1 MVSLRTVQ
9 KEGKDCVSCGKRFYA
24 NNATQNRCKKACR
37 RREAPEP
44 VKFCGVDGEGS
55 GKDPSKYVLLG
66 CGQEQIDNPQG
77 LTWKECFQF
86 LYSQFQSRPKGT
98 AFVGF
103 YLGYD
108 FTQIL
113 KSLPQERV
121 WRLITS
127 EGIASRKHR
136 VPGRQPHPV
145 EYDGWQ
151 FDILGIKRLKLRP
164 KLCTCMVASCKCAKA
179 PWMFVCDTG
188 GYWQTSFLNVIHPN
202 NWAEPICTQDE
213 YRTVEAGK
221 GQRDAAEL
229 GAPMRLYNR
238 LENELLER
246 AMAQLRD
253 GFEAIGVHLSPG
265 QWFGPGQAAQ
275 EWMKARLPKREEW
288 EDAIPGWYIDAAKKS
303 YYGGWFEIFCHGYIE
318 RDVFEY
324 DINSAYPA
332 TIRTLPCLLHGRYSR
347 GQGQYPEESRVSD
360 YCLVRAQAV
369 GSGLGESVFEGGTGK
384 GSEERQAAK
393 NPVYIG
399 SMLHRNGQGAISRPR
414 VTQGWYWL
422 SELRASE
429 SAGVVRSFE
438 VYEWVNYE
446 PCECRAPLEEMEE
459 LYQRRLD
466 VGKDT
471 VLGKACKLIYNSC
484 YGKFAQSIG
493 SPRFGNPVYASRIT
507 SECRKRLVQA
517 IGSHPRGLGAVAM
530 VATDAVFFLEEH
542 GGLDVSSRLGSF
554 SRVVRRGLTVF
565 KPGVYWDEGTREA
578 IRRGVAPKFKAR
590 GVSARDFAGELAG
603 IDSEF
608 RAWKQGE
615 ERWEWP
621 RAEFRSTFSMVTALQ
636 AIRRGNWNSAGT
648 KVGHRGE
655 DGRWVGARL
664 QQSSDP
670 SSKRSGRWWDEEWR
684 VWRSEPLESVWDDAR
699 DGWDC
704 VSRPY
709 VKNFGF
715 DDPFGEESKEELG
728 VNDDGNVQDLLRW
741 VLKE

>member
-1 MVSLRTVQ
+1 MVSLTVVQ
-9 KEGKDCVSCGKRFYA
+9 KEGRVCVSCGKGFYA
-24 NNATQNRCKKACR
+24 NNSTQDRCKKACR
-37 RREAPEP
+37 RREAPQP

-66 CGQEQIDNPQG
+66 CGQEQIDNPEG

-86 LYSQFQSRPKGT
+86 LYSQFESHPKGT

-151 FDILGIKRLKLRP
+151 FDILGVKRLRIRP
-164 KLCTCMVASCKCAKA
+164 KLCACLVASCKCPKKS
-179 PWMFVCDTG
+179 WMHVCDTG
-188 GYWQTSFLNVIHPN
+188 GYWQTSFLNVIHPD
-202 NWAEPICTQDE
+202 NWADPICTPEE
-213 YRTVEAGK
+213 YQTVEMGK
-221 GQRDAAEL
+221 SQRDAAEL
-229 GAPMRLYNR
+229 GSAMGAYNR

-246 AMAQLRD
+246 AMGQLRD

-275 EWMKARLPKREEW
+275 EWMKSRLPKREEW
-288 EDAIPGWYIDAAKKS
+288 EDAIPDWYIKAAKES
-303 YYGGWFEIFCHGYIE
+303 YYGGWFEIFCHGYIQQ
-318 RDVFEY
+318 DVYEY

-332 TIRTLPCLLHGRYSR
+332 TIRTLPCLLHGKYER
-347 GQGQYPEESRVSD
+347 GQGRDYPKSD
-360 YCLVRAQAV
+360 YCIVRGKAFGRGV
-369 GSGLGESVFEGGTGK
+369 GDSTFQGWRGK
-384 GSEERQAAK
+384 GQGS
-393 NPVYIG
+393 PVFVG
-399 SMLHRNGQGAISRPR
+399 AMLHRNSEGSISRPR
-414 VTQGWYWL
+414 VTQGWFWA
-422 SELRASE
+422 SELEASQRAGLVS
-429 SAGVVRSFE
+429 SVE
-438 VYEWVNYE
+438 VYEWVSYE
-446 PCECRAPLEEMEE
+446 PCECGAPLAEMEG
-459 LYQRRLD
+459 LYERRLA

-471 VLGKACKLIYNSC
+471 ILGKACKLVYNSA

-493 SPRFGNPVYASRIT
+493 TPRYGNPVYASRIT
-507 SECRKRLVQA
+507 SECRTRLVDA
-517 IGSHPRGLGAVAM
+517 IGTHPGGLAAVAM
-530 VATDAVFFLEEH
+530 VATDAVFFLTDH
-542 GGLDVSSRLGSF
+542 GGLDVSDRLGAF
-554 SRVVRRGLTVF
+554 SRVVHSGLTIF
-565 KPGVYWDEGTREA
+565 KPGVYWDEKTRVA

-590 GVSARDFAGELAG
+590 GVSARDFASELAG
-603 IDSEF
+603 IDGRF
-608 RAWKQGE
+608 RSWGDGGE
-615 ERWEWP
+615 GRSGQFEWP
-621 RAEFRSTFSMVTALQ
+621 SAEFRSSFSMVTALQ
-636 AIRRGNWNSAGT
+636 AIRRGHWETAGT
-648 KVGHRGE
+648 KIGHEGA
-655 DGRWVGARL
+655 DGRWVGAKL

-670 SSKRSGRWWDEEWR
+670 SSKRSGRWWDGEWR
-684 VWRSEPLESVWDDAR
+684 VWRSEPLETVWDDGL
-699 DGWDC
+699 DDWDC

-709 VKNFGF
+709 VKSFGF